1 MPPAGTIAQ
10 TADWLVR
17 AHPVVFTGRAG
28 NQPLLAD
35 PFPLFQQNVQQN
47 AAWWAEQYIHSSTG
61 KRGYCPDPNSKTG
74 LAGPRAPPYPEWRDH
89 VLPEALRIFRART
102 EGVPLDTIPPVQYS
116 MKPKA
121 DGRKDGS
128 SGQRGI
134 LGFEWRTAPL
144 PIMPPPMDVLLPIDA
159 EICAAEELRDDE
171 ALECEYAAVLKMSLC
186 DQTDAPVAKKTR
198 ERKAP
203 SRASAPRKR
212 KEMAPRGRKRKATEA
227 STGASAKKQCTLADF
242 AA

>member
-1 MPPAGTIAQ
+1 MPPAGIIAQ

-35 PFPLFQQNVQQN
+35 PFPLFQQNVRQN
-47 AAWWAEQYIHSSTG
+47 AAWWAEQYVHASTG

-121 DGRKDGS
+121 DGRKDIS
-128 SGQRGI
+128 PGQRGI

-144 PIMPPPMDVLLPIDA
+144 PIMPLLMDVPLPIDA
-159 EICAAEELRDDE
+159 EVCVPEEPRDDE
-171 ALECEYAAVLKMSLC
+171 ALEREYAAVLMSLLY
-186 DQTDAPVAKKTR
+186 ASIIKKL
-198 ERKAP
+198 
-203 SRASAPRKR
+203 RAHKKPTGVTAPRKC
-212 KEMAPRGRKRKATEA
+212 KESGRKRKAAEA